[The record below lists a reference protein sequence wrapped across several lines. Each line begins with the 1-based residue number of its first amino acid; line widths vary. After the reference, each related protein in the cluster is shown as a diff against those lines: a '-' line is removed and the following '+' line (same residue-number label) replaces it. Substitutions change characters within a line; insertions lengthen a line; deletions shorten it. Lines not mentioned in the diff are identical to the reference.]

1 MTIGKFFLVTLVK
14 RDLPQKAKFLPIFVS
29 APFSL
34 FQQLF
39 IASHAL
45 QIRNI

>member
-1 MTIGKFFLVTLVK
+1 MTIGKFFFSETSK